1 MILLIGSQKGGCGK
15 STVAINIAAFLSS
28 QGKDVVLVDADRQQ
42 SSANWVKD
50 RDETTLNKVHCVQR
64 YDDVKSTL
72 KDLATRYE
80 YVVVDV
86 AGHDSKELRTAMLV
100 ADQIIVPFR
109 PSQFDLDTLPHL
121 TEVIEQAQSFNERLK
136 AFGLLTLAPTN
147 PSVSETQQASE
158 YLADF
163 PLFNALGSVL
173 HERKVYRDS
182 ISEGKGV
189 VELNNIKAKDEFE
202 KFMKEILQ

>member
-15 STVAINIAAFLSS
+15 STIAINIAAFLASS
-28 QGKDVVLVDADRQQ
+28 DKDVVLVDADRQQ

-50 RDETTLNKVHCVQR
+50 RDETDLKKVHCIQR

-72 KDLATRYE
+72 KDLVNRYE

-100 ADQIIVPFR
+100 ADKIIVPFR

-121 TEVIEQAQSFNERLK
+121 TEIIDQAQSFNQHLK

-147 PSVSETQQASE
+147 PSVSEVQQASE

-163 PLFNALGSVL
+163 PIFTALQSVI
-173 HERKVYRDS
+173 HDRKVYRDS

-189 VELNNIKAKDEFE
+189 TEANNPKAKNEFE
-202 KFMKEILQ
+202 SLMREILQ